1 MYRTLISLDFLICIP
16 LLRAAWIYFQFI
28 IFRRNV
34 LKIVWQQSRRE
45 HVGNWTNRHDACVG
59 TSTCRN
65 DLFDFSDTAAAI
77 QTTRRQPPPPSPF
90 KKNVVMQN
98 LEAGQSQAKDFN
110 AGTSTGEA
118 TEADESG
125 RKLPFDSTNLC
136 PSVDVPSLAAR
147 GLACSP
153 HRRVK
158 LGTRHFFS

>member
-1 MYRTLISLDFLICIP
+1 MWEIGQIGTTLAWAR
-16 LLRAAWIYFQFI
+16 LLAEMTYSTFQI
-28 IFRRNV
+28 
-34 LKIVWQQSRRE
+34 LLQQSKQQE
-45 HVGNWTNRHDACVG
+45 GK
-59 TSTCRN
+59 
-65 DLFDFSDTAAAI
+65 
-77 QTTRRQPPPPSPF
+77 PPPPSPF

-125 RKLPFDSTNLC
+125 RKVPFDSTNLC